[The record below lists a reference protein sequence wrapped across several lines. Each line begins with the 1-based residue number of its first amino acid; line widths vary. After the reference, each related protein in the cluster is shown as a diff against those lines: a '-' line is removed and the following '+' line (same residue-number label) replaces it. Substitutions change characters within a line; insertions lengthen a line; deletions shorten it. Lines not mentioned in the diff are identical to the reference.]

1 MYFSIMMD
9 ERTDTS
15 DTTQLLIFIQGV
27 TTNKFN
33 IITELLSM
41 ESMKDTTIGKDLY
54 ERVSTTL
61 EWSQSN
67 LNSITTDDSKFNR

>member
-61 EWSQSN
+61 E
-67 LNSITTDDSKFNR
+67 